1 MDHTKTKGPTSEV
14 VKRLLLGRAVPSEG
28 LEHTLLPKV
37 LALPVFSSDAL
48 SSVAYATEE
57 ILRVLLIASVT
68 GVSLAMPIAGAIAV
82 LLVIVVS
89 SYRQTVRAYPN
100 GGGSYIVSKEN
111 LGTLPGLL
119 AAAAL
124 LTDYVL
130 TVAVSVVAG
139 VFALVSAVPGLSA
152 YRVELAVGFVVL
164 ITLTNLRGVKESGT
178 LFAVPTYAFIV
189 SIFTLL
195 IVGIGKCMF
204 GGCPVVTD
212 PLVAA
217 PELAQ
222 AAAPIGLFV
231 ILHAFS
237 SGATALTGVE
247 AISDGVPAFRHPRAK
262 NAAQTLAIMGTIS
275 VTMFLGI
282 SFLATHIQGITVS
295 EEGSVVGQIS
305 HAVFTGGLPF
315 YIVQFFTSAILIL
328 AANTAYQDFPRLS
341 SILARDRFMPRQFG
355 NRGDRLVFSNGVIV
369 LGSLASLLIVAF
381 DADLNRLIQ
390 LYVVGVFTAFTL
402 SQTGMIRHWL
412 KEKHKGDEA
421 QKGWR
426 RSIVINSV
434 GAVSTFVVLCIVSFT
449 KFMDGAWIVF
459 VAVPIIIATFMS
471 VHRHYTATMAQL
483 KRHTVHPGDLGA
495 NHVILLVRDL
505 DPPTAEALGYLRS
518 FRPVEVHAVY
528 PVAGGAVPPEI
539 QDRWRT
545 FAGGGPDLEPLA
557 CRGDDLLGAMRTY
570 LKGIER
576 EPSDFVTVL
585 IPEEIKEGLLTY
597 LLRNRKL
604 VQLKAG
610 LLREPNVVV
619 TDVPVV
625 VDAGSPLGVDARP
638 LIPQRTVTLVFVSSV
653 NDSTIKAVNYARS
666 LGAGETRAIYFE
678 LDPEAVKANRLEQE
692 WFDSHMGI
700 PLDIVEAPFRDLTG
714 PMVGEVRRF
723 TARPDTVVNVVIAE
737 FLINKWRHLILHN
750 MSALFI
756 KRLFLF
762 EERAVLTSVP
772 FPLEDPR
779 AARAARAA
787 AKGSASDGS

>member
-1 MDHTKTKGPTSEV
+1 MDRTKTKGPTSEV
-14 VKRLLLGRAVPSEG
+14 VKRLLLGRAVASEG
-28 LEHTLLPKV
+28 LEHTLLPKI

-57 ILRVLLIASVT
+57 ILRVLLIASAT
-68 GVSLAMPIAGAIAV
+68 GIRYAMPIAFAIAV
-82 LLVIVVS
+82 LLVVVVS

-111 LGTLPGLL
+111 LGTFAGLL

-139 VFALVSAVPGLSA
+139 VFALISAIPSLA
-152 YRVELAVGFVVL
+152 PLKVELAVGFVVL
-164 ITLTNLRGVKESGT
+164 ITLANLRGVRESGT
-178 LFAVPTYAFIV
+178 VFAVPTYAFIA
-189 SIFTLL
+189 SIFALL
-195 IVGIGKCMF
+195 IVGIGKCVF
-204 GGCPVVTD
+204 GGCPSVIEHL
-212 PLVAA
+212 PPA

-222 AAAPIGLFV
+222 MAAPVGLFV

-262 NAAQTLAIMGTIS
+262 NAAETLAIMGTIS

-295 EEGSVVGQIS
+295 EEGSVVGQIA
-305 HAVFTGGLPF
+305 HAVFRGGPVF

-341 SILARDRFMPRQFG
+341 SILARDRFMPRQFA

-369 LGSLASLLIVAF
+369 LGTLASLLILVF

-412 KEKHKGDEA
+412 KEKHRGPEA

-426 RSIVINSV
+426 RAIVINSI
-434 GAVSTFVVLCIVSFT
+434 GAVSTFVVLVIVSFT
-449 KFMDGAWIVF
+449 KFLEGAWIVF
-459 VAVPIIIATFMS
+459 LAVPIIMFTFLS
-471 VHRHYTATMAQL
+471 INRHYSATMAQL
-483 KRHTVHPGDLGA
+483 RRGTVRPGELGA
-495 NHVILLVRDL
+495 NHAVLLVRDL
-505 DPPTAEALGYLRS
+505 DPATAEALGYLRS
-518 FRPVEVHAVY
+518 CRPADVRALY
-528 PVAGGAVPPEI
+528 PVPGGAVPPDV
-539 QDRWRT
+539 QDRWRV
-545 FAGGGPDLEPLA
+545 FAGGGPDLEPLP
-557 CRGDDLLGAMRTY
+557 CRGDDLLGSMRTY
-570 LKGIER
+570 VKGIDR
-576 EPSDFVTVL
+576 APADFITV
-585 IPEEIKEGLLTY
+585 IVPEVISEGLVTY

-604 VQLKAG
+604 VQLKGG
-610 LLREPNVVV
+610 LLREPNVAV

-625 VDAGSPLGVDARP
+625 VKHGTPVGVDARP

-653 NDSTIKAVNYARS
+653 NDPTIRAVNYARS
-666 LGAGETRAIYFE
+666 LGAAETRAIYFE
-678 LDPEAVKANRLEQE
+678 LDPEAVNANRLEE
-692 WFDSHMGI
+692 AWFDAGMGI

-714 PMVGEVRRF
+714 PMVDEVRRY
-723 TARPDTVVNVVIAE
+723 TARPDTVVNVVIPE
-737 FLINKWRHLILHN
+737 FVIKKWRHLVLHN

-779 AARAARAA
+779 EVRAAEARASE
-787 AKGSASDGS
+787 GS